1 MKYSNIAIMV
11 LAAKECGFIKSNAQ
25 FWSNYSK
32 EQIFKKEILNNKEI
46 LDEAKKILKDLEK
59 EDIEGMICAYDNEFP
74 HISINVKNNGDRPF
88 LLFYKGNLDLLK
100 NLNRNVSVIGLTNPS
115 ENIAKRE
122 ITVVK
127 KLVECGLTIVSGL
140 ANGCDEIAHKTCLD
154 LGGKTIAFLPS
165 TLKKISPAKNRILAN
180 EIVEKDGLLISEY
193 YKEATSRREIVS
205 RYIERDRLQAMF
217 SKAIILIASYKKG
230 QGDSGSRHA
239 MEAARKYKIAR
250 FAIYNYKSDFADM
263 KMALNKEYVNGV
275 GDYTVEILGTKSI
288 RKINHLINP
297 SLNNDE
303 HGCDN
308 KQLTIL

>member
-1 MKYSNIAIMV
+1 MKYSNIAVMV

>member
-1 MKYSNIAIMV
+1 MKYSNIAVMV

-32 EQIFKKEILNNKEI
+32 EQIFKKEVLNNKEI

-239 MEAARKYKIAR
+239 MEAARKYKIER
-250 FAIYNYKSDFADM
+250 FAMYNYKSDFADM

-275 GDYTVEILGTKSI
+275 GDHTVEILGTKSI

-297 SLNNDE
+297 SLDNDE